1 MISTCFFFTQ
11 LLVDLF
17 CARFVDRIGYRVC
30 VVASEAC
37 AAAGL
42 AVLPEILPDPFTG
55 ILCSIVLYAIGSGL
69 IEVLCSPIVEACPF
83 ENKEATMSLLH
94 SFYCWGAVRTSCI
107 AFSQSGHGADQVY
120 YVRLF
125 CGDYVAGDDQPLLGE
140 FPCRRDC
147 HVCAA
152 GYGRRPGREHRA
164 RHCGARHAICRGQYP
179 YRHERWPGFP
189 GYFVVDAIY
198 PWQGKGTDRKV
209 SSVNRLRTAILISAK
224 VISLF
229 GTNKVSAFSTAMP
242 AFALLGF
249 SVSANFFSLCL
260 FAIPPGLEAGAIDTA
275 LNNYVSL
282 HYSATH
288 MSFLHCLYGIGVTVS
303 PYILSLVIN
312 SDAGWRGGYRVAF
325 VIQLCIATILL
336 LTLSIWRKAHR
347 QDSAEEEQAARTF
360 PFREIAQIPGVRLM
374 WCLFITSCAIECTCG
389 GWGSTYLV
397 EYRHMD
403 AVTAARMVMLYY
415 MGMALGRFLS
425 GILAARLDSWQIIRI
440 GQWIL
445 GIAIVI
451 LLLSVP
457 PGISAAGLFLIGL
470 GNGPMFPNFNYLTP
484 QNFGADI
491 SQSVMGTQMAMSYIG
506 IMLAPAICGVL
517 GQFINMGIFPVYL
530 LVFYVT
536 MLVATRRV
544 KNVLLPHNNQ
554 TKQ

>member
-1 MISTCFFFTQ
+1 
-11 LLVDLF
+11 
-17 CARFVDRIGYRVC
+17 
-30 VVASEAC
+30 
-37 AAAGL
+37 
-42 AVLPEILPDPFTG
+42 
-55 ILCSIVLYAIGSGL
+55 
-69 IEVLCSPIVEACPF
+69 
-83 ENKEATMSLLH
+83 MSLLH
-94 SFYCWGAVRTSCI
+94 SFYCWGAAGTSCI
-107 AFSQSGHGADQVY
+107 AFSQSGHGADRVY

-229 GTNKVSAFSTAMP
+229 GTNKVSAFSTAMT

-260 FAIPPGLEAGAIDTA
+260 FAIPPGLGPGAIGTA

-303 PYILSLVIN
+303 PYILSPVIN

-325 VIQLCIATILL
+325 VIQLCIAAILI

-347 QDSAEEEQAARTF
+347 QDSAEEEQAARTL

-374 WCLFITSCAIECTCG
+374 WCLFITSCAIERTCG

-397 EYRHMD
+397 EYKHKAHGCGDGCKDGD
-403 AVTAARMVMLYY
+403 AVLH
-415 MGMALGRFLS
+415 GDG
-425 GILAARLDSWQIIRI
+425 I
-440 GQWIL
+440 GQVFV
-445 GIAIVI
+445 GH
-451 LLLSVP
+451 P
-457 PGISAAGLFLIGL
+457 CGTAGQLADHSDRAMDSGDCDCNPSSGTSRYFCRWTFLIGL

-506 IMLAPAICGVL
+506 IMLVPDICGVL
-517 GQFINMGIFPVYL
+517 GQFINMGIHLQQPSAAVPASEVLSDTFTVTSPTSSQPPVLELTMADATLRIPHGTIPVFLGQIL
-530 LVFYVT
+530 LI
-536 MLVATRRV
+536 L
-544 KNVLLPHNNQ
+544 KGLPC
-554 TKQ
+554 